1 MSYLE
6 SKYSNQ
12 VSAKLTEDQ
21 LAPAQIENLTY
32 SVKQGEVLLAWAAVT
47 KNADGTELTDLAGY
61 RVYRKGQSSDSFELI
76 GSVPGDQ
83 LNYKDTSAKD
93 GASYIYA
100 VSAIDGEE
108 VPNESEKSAELAVK
122 TIPSIPTGLT
132 SSATK
137 DAIVLNW
144 ASVKNESDS
153 KLNENLAGYNIYR
166 SETDG
171 AGFENIGNVVA
182 GQTSYEDKEAILGTT
197 YYYVVTA
204 FDDSI

>member
-1 MSYLE
+1 MAYLE

-21 LAPAQIENLTY
+21 LAPEQVGNLSYT
-32 SVKQGEVLLAWAAVT
+32 VKQGEVLLAWSAVT
-47 KNADGTELTDLAGY
+47 KNADGSDLTDLAGY
-61 RVYRKGQSSDSFELI
+61 RVYRKGKASENFELI
-76 GSVPGDQ
+76 GSVPRDQ
-83 LNYKDTSAKD
+83 LSYTDKSVKD
-93 GASYIYA
+93 GASYLYA
-100 VSAIDGEE
+100 VSAIDTEE

-122 TIPSIPTGLT
+122 TIPSVPTGLT

-137 DAIVLNW
+137 EAIILNW
-144 ASVKNESDS
+144 TSVKSEEDT

-171 AGFENIGNVVA
+171 TGYEKIGNVAA
-182 GQTSYEDKEAILGTT
+182 GQTSYEDAEAILGTT
-197 YYYVVTA
+197 YYYVITA